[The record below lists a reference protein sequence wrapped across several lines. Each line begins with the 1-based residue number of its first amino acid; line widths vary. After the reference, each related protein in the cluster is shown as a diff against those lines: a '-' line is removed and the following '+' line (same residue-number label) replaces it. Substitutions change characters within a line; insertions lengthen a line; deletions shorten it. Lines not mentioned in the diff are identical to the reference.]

1 MTTLHQ
7 PREAGSTGLFALR
20 RGAAGAT
27 HHRPEIRRL
36 RVAVVGDA
44 LAGDV
49 SLVAGSRGKVIV
61 LEAGR
66 DGLSLRK
73 MPAALAAIA
82 RADLVLL
89 PSDEPGPVAALARR
103 MTSPQRRAS
112 IRAPEGAHE
121 AARHAYFAAIADAL
135 IGVDA
140 DGLFSYADRAELAA
154 AGHASDAR

>member
-1 MTTLHQ
+1 MTRSPDLDLARQ
-7 PREAGSTGLFALR
+7 LGNLRPRPQALIVIDAAAHPNR
-20 RGAAGAT
+20 RS
-27 HHRPEIRRL
+27 I
-36 RVAVVGDA
+36 